1 MMSGFLS
8 WITFFALFNLGCG
21 FIRSIRIF
29 SSCFSKLLP
38 LLVAQAATPKE
49 PIYRLIGISRSIVG
63 VDVPEPGVDAVDIS
77 ESVRFMAFA
86 IVIWTGCRRG
96 WKMGAG
102 IGGDILLQE
111 PSR

>member
-1 MMSGFLS
+1 MFQQVASAFGGP
-8 WITFFALFNLGCG
+8 GCNTEG
-21 FIRSIRIF
+21 
-29 SSCFSKLLP
+29 
-38 LLVAQAATPKE
+38 
-49 PIYRLIGISRSIVG
+49 YRLLGISRSIVG
-63 VDVPEPGVDAVDIS
+63 VDVPEPGVDAIDIS